1 MYIGQMGTNPWLKTS
16 WLNRAGF
23 QQISKNMSN
32 TLPKEHTQ
40 QQTKSV
46 NTDRFQLSS
55 SYPRFP
61 NQMKILET
69 PEATQVNATLVAADL
84 RPASEKAYTEEDALM
99 NQYMKQYRLSFVK
112 EGGFLCARPLQA
124 GEADDRGAGQ
134 PGESGC
140 VPC

>member
-61 NQMKILET
+61 NQMKILENRKLLRSMLPLWRRIFAPLRRRRT
-69 PEATQVNATLVAADL
+69 PKKM
-84 RPASEKAYTEEDALM
+84 P
-99 NQYMKQYRLSFVK
+99 
-112 EGGFLCARPLQA
+112 
-124 GEADDRGAGQ
+124 
-134 PGESGC
+134 
-140 VPC
+140 